1 MRKIIEILT
10 KANDTV
16 LDISI
21 ADQLDLY
28 LELESLSNRVGA
40 NILQFQLDNPE
51 FKNNIKNI
59 KELAQEAEET
69 GQGYKEYSE
78 ALNSFRKDIEAKR
91 ARLAEEQA
99 KKDSIAKLAR
109 LFKSL
114 DMDKPLAEIYSE
126 LGSEYYE
133 LKDLVADLYMDIYDQ
148 EEEDLIRDMADVEE
162 QQRYYTAR
170 LYKTELS

>member
-1 MRKIIEILT
+1 MKRLLDLLT

-40 NILQFQLDNPE
+40 NLLQFQLDNPK
-51 FKNNIKNI
+51 FKDTIKSI

-69 GQGYKEYSE
+69 GQGYKEYNE

-133 LKDLVADLYMDIYDQ
+133 LQDLVNDMYLSVCDQ
-148 EEEDLIRDMADVEE
+148 EEENLIKEMAAVEE
-162 QQRYYTAR
+162 QQRYYEAR
-170 LYKTELS
+170 LYKEELS

>member
-40 NILQFQLDNPE
+40 NLLQFQLENPE
-51 FKNNIKNI
+51 FKDTIKSI
-59 KELAQEAEET
+59 KESAQEAEET

-99 KKDSIAKLAR
+99 KKESIAKLIE

-114 DMDKPLAEIYSE
+114 DLNKSLTEIYSE
-126 LGSEYYE
+126 LDSEYEE
-133 LKDLVADLYMDIYDQ
+133 LRDLVADLYMLVHEETEDIDK
-148 EEEDLIRDMADVEE
+148 EIAAVEE
-162 QQRYYTAR
+162 QQRYYTAH